1 MLEFFAK
8 DYNGEPFV
16 MFGLPHLV
24 ALALILLFNLSFIR
38 IRRRADERQRK
49 NFREIMA
56 GILVI
61 NELGWHAWNAAVG
74 QWTIQTM
81 LPLHLCS
88 LLVFLSAYM
97 LVKRSY
103 FIYEFAYFLGIGA
116 AVQAILTPDLGIY
129 GFPHFRFFQT
139 FISHGLIVSAAVY
152 MTVVEGYRPYKRSIL
167 RVALVGNLY
176 MLVVTGMNVL
186 IGSNYMFTLHK
197 PPTASLFDVLG
208 PWPWYLVATEG
219 IALVMILLL
228 YLPFALRDRRSA
240 ADQVPATN

>member
-38 IRRRADERQRK
+38 IRWRADERQRK
-49 NFREIMA
+49 NFRETMA

-176 MLVVTGMNVL
+176 MLVVTGMNVW

-240 ADQVPATN
+240 AAQVPATN